1 MTKFF
6 TCANRESLG
15 KRPQTILKSYMDI
28 QYHSTHIPVLCAE
41 MLETLAPSPG
51 KVYLD
56 GTFGGGGYTRAILKT
71 NVDKVIAFD
80 RDSDAVKRAEPFK
93 EEFGERFEIVHA
105 CFSDIDKHIEPGTV
119 DGIVF
124 DFGISSYQVDE
135 AHRGFSFRQNGPLD
149 MRMGIGSQ
157 YSAADVVNT
166 FKEKDIADILYLYG
180 EESRSK
186 KIAKAIV
193 AARSIQPFE
202 TTQELALLIRKIVPS
217 QEGFDP
223 ATLTFQGLRIFVN
236 NELIEIERALQLSN
250 QLLPIG
256 GRLVTVAFHAL
267 EDRLIKNHSQM
278 DFNHQGYLC
287 SYAKI
292 NKKVIVP
299 SQEEVRSNPRSRSAK
314 LRGFI
319 KQVRR

>member
-1 MTKFF
+1 MATD
-6 TCANRESLG
+6 
-15 KRPQTILKSYMDI
+15 PQ
-28 QYHSTHIPVLCAE
+28 QTHISVLCQE
-41 MLETLAPSPG
+41 MLETLDPTPG
-51 KVYLD
+51 KVYVD
-56 GTFGGGGYTRAILKT
+56 GTFGGGGYSRAILNKG
-71 NVDKVIAFD
+71 VKKVIAFD
-80 RDSDAVKRAEPFK
+80 RDPDAIKRAEIFK
-93 EEFGERFEIVHA
+93 QEFGERFEIFHA
-105 CFSDIDKHIEPGTV
+105 CFSEMDNFLNPNTA

-149 MRMGIGSQ
+149 MRMGIGSK

-180 EESRSK
+180 EESRSR
-186 KIAKAIV
+186 KIAKAIIE
-193 AARSIQPFE
+193 ARSVQPFE

-256 GRLVTVAFHAL
+256 GRLITVAFHAL
-267 EDRLIKNHSQM
+267 EDRIVKNHSRM
-278 DFNHQGYLC
+278 SFEHHGKFFTY
-287 SYAKI
+287 SKI
-292 NKKVIVP
+292 NRKAIAP
-299 SQEEVRSNPRSRSAK
+299 TQTEIRANPRCRSAK

-319 KQVRR
+319 KQVSR